1 MVFGRTSISILEQ
14 CDPLLQ
20 RIAHRA
26 LSYQVYDFSV
36 ICGYRSPAEQLIL
49 FNAGR
54 TKLDGYSKK
63 SKHNYNPSRAM
74 DLCPWPPEVNGL
86 NVWEDP
92 QRFAVLAGIVLAAA
106 KEEYLQI
113 RWGGDWDGDGNNR
126 DSTLHDMP
134 HFELV

>member
-1 MVFGRTSISILEQ
+1 MVFGRTSLKILEQ

-26 LSYQVYDFSV
+26 LGYQIYDFSV
-36 ICGYRSPAEQLIL
+36 ISGHRSPAEQLVL
-49 FNAGR
+49 FNAGHTR
-54 TKLDGYSKK
+54 LDGYKKK
-63 SKHNYNPSRAM
+63 SKHNHKPSLAM
-74 DLCPWPPEVNGL
+74 DLCPWPTEVNGL
-86 NVWEDP
+86 NVWKDT

-106 KEEYLQI
+106 KEENTKI